1 MLALTG
7 VLSVAELST
16 AMPKAGGDYFFITRS
31 IGALAGSI
39 SGLFSWFALASK
51 SAFAIIGIS
60 EVLFFL
66 LNINV
71 NLSAIILCILFL
83 LLNIIGVKEAGRFQ
97 VVLVTGLLILLAGY
111 IILGLPRISMNRFE
125 PFAPHGLNAIFATA
139 GFVFI
144 SYGGLLKIASISE
157 EVKNPQRNIPLGL
170 ISSLA
175 VVTILYAVVLIV
187 TVGVSNPDELSR
199 SLTPIAVAAR
209 TFSGIPGYVA
219 ITIASLFA
227 FFTTAKAG
235 IMSASRYPLA
245 LSRDKLLPKFISRVN
260 PKLKTPVISIIITGL
275 FIVVFLILKL
285 EFLVKAAST
294 FIILNYILANISLII
309 MRESKIGNYRP
320 SFKSPLYPWIQI
332 VGIAAFIFLL
342 IDMGYQVLSL
352 SAAIISAG
360 LLLYFI
366 YGRRRNLK
374 ESALLH
380 LIERIT
386 NKELTGYNL
395 EAELREILHQRDDIP
410 MDRFDQLIKKSPV
423 LDLKGP
429 IEVDDFF
436 QKASARLANETGMEK
451 NALLILLQA
460 REMETS
466 TAISPFVA
474 IPHLIVEGNNKF
486 NILLV
491 RCREGIKF
499 SEENESIKA
508 VFVLL
513 GTKDERNFH
522 LKSLSSIA
530 QIVQN
535 EGFEERWLAA
545 RNEGALAD
553 ILLLGERK
561 RT

>member
-1 MLALTG
+1 
-7 VLSVAELST
+7 
-16 AMPKAGGDYFFITRS
+16 MPKAGGDYFFITRS

-39 SGLFSWFALASK
+39 SGLFSWFALVSK

-395 EAELREILHQRDDIP
+395 EAELREILHQRDDIS

>member
-1 MLALTG
+1 
-7 VLSVAELST
+7 
-16 AMPKAGGDYFFITRS
+16 MPKAGGDYFFITRS